1 ELLRQAGVG
10 GLPDQDM
17 GEAEGVLAR
26 AQRLGRTEQAPPDE
40 RAQAARDARADGIG
54 GQLRDRARGEDR
66 ADDGGP
72 LDRDALVVR
81 EPVEPR
87 CEERLDRRRD
97 AAARAALLAEH
108 RDELLQEERVA
119 GGADDDLLELRLVA
133 LACEVADEQA
143 ALLVAQDRQRDG
155 VEAGPAGPR
164 LEQVRPDE
172 AAEEDRRRAAPAGEV
187 LEQVEERR
195 LGPVDVVEED
205 HQRLPLRERL
215 EQAAHGPEDLL
226 RRRVR
231 VREPEQAGEALPH
244 ELAVLGRGEQPDELL
259 TRPPGRLGGLEPGGL
274 SNDLD

>member
-1 ELLRQAGVG
+1 
-10 GLPDQDM
+10 
-17 GEAEGVLAR
+17 
-26 AQRLGRTEQAPPDE
+26 
-40 RAQAARDARADGIG
+40 
-54 GQLRDRARGEDR
+54 
-66 ADDGGP
+66 
-72 LDRDALVVR
+72 
-81 EPVEPR
+81 
-87 CEERLDRRRD
+87 
-97 AAARAALLAEH
+97 
-108 RDELLQEERVA
+108 LLQEERVA

-187 LEQVEERR
+187 REQVEERR

-274 SNDLD
+274 SNDLDRRQERDPLTVRMAAGADEPHLVADLRQELEREPRLADPRRAADEDEPASPLPARRGERLAEHRKLGRPADERGVEAAGDARRGWIDAQKP